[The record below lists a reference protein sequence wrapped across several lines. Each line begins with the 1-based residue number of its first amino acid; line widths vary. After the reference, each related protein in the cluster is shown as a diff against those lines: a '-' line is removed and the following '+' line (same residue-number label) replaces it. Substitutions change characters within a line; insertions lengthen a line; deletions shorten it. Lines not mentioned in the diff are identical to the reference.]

1 MLESLATRLVAM
13 AKFRNVLVHLYLEI
27 EVGRLYQYIQHNL
40 DGFDH
45 FAQYVGD
52 SLSRLGEPKSDPTP

>member
-13 AKFRNVLVHLYLEI
+13 AKVRNVLVHLYLEI
-27 EVGRLYQYIQHNL
+27 EVQRLYQYIQHDL
-40 DGFDH
+40 DDFDQ

>member
-1 MLESLATRLVAM
+1 M

>member
-1 MLESLATRLVAM
+1 M
-13 AKFRNVLVHLYLEI
+13 AKFCNVLVHLYLEI
-27 EVGRLYQYIQHNL
+27 EVQRLYQYIQHDL
-40 DGFDH
+40 DDFDQ